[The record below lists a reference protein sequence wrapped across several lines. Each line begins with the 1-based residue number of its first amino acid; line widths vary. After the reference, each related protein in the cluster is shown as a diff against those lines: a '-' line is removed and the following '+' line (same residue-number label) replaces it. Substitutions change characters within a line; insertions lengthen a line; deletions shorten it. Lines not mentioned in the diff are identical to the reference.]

1 MSASAGADLT
11 LAQHYDSRREAVS
24 QLVGELSLAALA
36 TRVPGCPLWDVR
48 ELVSHLAALPHD
60 ALDGRSEG
68 AGSDPWTA
76 RQVLERQ
83 GVVIAD
89 LLAEWDEWGPQFAT
103 VLDALGAVGQRVVFD
118 ATLHEDDLREA
129 LGEPYG
135 DSPTHTMV
143 LAGLIDTARERLSA
157 AAASGLTVRAAGRS
171 WELGQGTPVATVT
184 APGLGELARALAGRR
199 SKEQLAALDWEGDS
213 APFLPH
219 LPLVITPV

>member
-1 MSASAGADLT
+1 MSASTSDELT

-24 QLVGELSLAALA
+24 RLVAELPPDALA

-76 RQVLERQ
+76 RQVSERQ
-83 GVVIAD
+83 GVAIPD

-103 VLDALGAVGQRVVFD
+103 VLDDLGPVGLRVVFD

-129 LGEPYG
+129 LGEPYR

-143 LAGLIDTARERLSA
+143 LDNLIVAARERLSA
-157 AAASGLTVRAAGRS
+157 AGAPGLTVRAAGRS
-171 WELGQGTPVATVT
+171 WELGEGSPVAALT
-184 APGLGELARALAGRR
+184 APDLGELARALSGRR
-199 SKEQLAALDWEGDS
+199 SKEQLAALDWAGNS